1 MALDICF
8 DIKTFLE
15 RTCRTCS
22 RYFNDEMVFFG
33 IFRVKLKDS
42 CSLEED
48 DEVEYDISDDVKEIF
63 DDLNIWKLNIS
74 SLLYILVITGKDPC
88 VNVESG
94 WYVQNASAVASVVVA
109 ACFMGVSIYTGSPV
123 YHAVGS
129 LLVGSLLGVVA
140 SLIIYTNVFALVGNY
155 WNAFVF

>member
-42 CSLEED
+42 CSLQED
-48 DEVEYDISDDVKEIF
+48 DEVEYEVSDDVKEVF
-63 DDLNIWKLNIS
+63 DDLNIWKLNVCICW
-74 SLLYILVITGKDPC
+74 IL
-88 VNVESG
+88 
-94 WYVQNASAVASVVVA
+94 
-109 ACFMGVSIYTGSPV
+109 IY
-123 YHAVGS
+123 
-129 LLVGSLLGVVA
+129 
-140 SLIIYTNVFALVGNY
+140 
-155 WNAFVF
+155 